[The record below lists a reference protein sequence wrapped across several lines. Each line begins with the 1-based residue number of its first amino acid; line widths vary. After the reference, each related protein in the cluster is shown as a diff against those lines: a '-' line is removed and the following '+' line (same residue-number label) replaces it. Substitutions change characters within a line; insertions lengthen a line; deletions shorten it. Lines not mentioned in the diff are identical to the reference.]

1 MRHPIT
7 DLRSPISPYD
17 VAVIGGGPAGM
28 IAAGRAAELGAKVI
42 LLEKN
47 PGTGKKLL
55 ITGGGRCNILNA
67 EFDTHRLVDKY
78 GKKGKN
84 LFSVFSQF
92 DAQATRDFF
101 EERGLKIKVEAEQ
114 RAFPVSEKASDVRLV
129 LLKYMQEGNVEIRTD
144 AEVKKLEGAKGSI
157 TRIVLGDGDI
167 RAKQYILATG
177 GTSHPETGSTGD
189 GFTWLSGLGH
199 TVITPDPA
207 LVPVTLKDTWV
218 KKAAGISLKN
228 VKLSIIHK
236 EKIVASAKGK
246 MLFTH
251 TGLSGPLVLNMS
263 KQIGALLKEGD
274 VMLSLD
280 LFPSMDAGALDRK
293 VLEVFEQGK
302 NKLIRNNIGDIVQP
316 RLGEILL
323 KLAHINTDTPLY
335 QLIKEDRTSFVS
347 ILKAIPLH
355 VSGLLGAD
363 KAVVTGGGVLL
374 KEVEFKTMRSK
385 LYDNLLL
392 AGDIL
397 DFDRPSGGF
406 SLQICWTTGYVA
418 GSHAAIPLS

>member
-1 MRHPIT
+1 MSRPIT
-7 DLRSPISPYD
+7 HNRSPITHD
-17 VAVIGGGPAGM
+17 VIVIGGGPAGM

-78 GKKGKN
+78 GKKGKS

-101 EERGLKIKVEAEQ
+101 EQRGLKIKVEAEQ
-114 RAFPVSEKASDVRLV
+114 RAFPVSEKAADVRLV

-144 AEVKKLEGAKGSI
+144 AEVKGIEGANGKI
-157 TRIVLGDGDI
+157 TGIVLADGKI
-167 RAKQYILATG
+167 SARHYILATG
-177 GTSHPETGSTGD
+177 GLSHPETGSTGD
-189 GFTWLSGLGH
+189 GFSWLSNLGH

-218 KKAAGISLKN
+218 KKVMGISLKN
-228 VKLSIIHK
+228 VQLTILQNGQKK
-236 EKIVASAKGK
+236 AAAKGK

-263 KQIGALLKEGD
+263 KQIGALLKEGE
-274 VMLSLD
+274 VLLSLD
-280 LFPSMDAGALDRK
+280 LFPALDPGALDRK
-293 VLEVFEQGK
+293 VLDVFEQGK

-316 RLGEILL
+316 RLGDILL

-335 QLIKEDRTSFVS
+335 QLTKEDRTAFVT
-347 ILKAIPLH
+347 ILKNVPLH
-355 VSGLLGAD
+355 VSGLLGTD

-385 LYDNLLL
+385 LYDNLFL

>member
-1 MRHPIT
+1 MH
-7 DLRSPISPYD
+7 YD

-28 IAAGRAAELGAKVI
+28 MAAGRAAELGAKVV

-67 EFDTHRLVDKY
+67 EYDTHRLVDKY
-78 GKKGKN
+78 GKKGKT

-92 DAQATRDFF
+92 DAQATLDFF
-101 EERGLKIKVEAEQ
+101 ESRGLKIKVEAEQ
-114 RAFPVSEKASDVRLV
+114 RAFPVSERASDVRLT
-129 LLKYMQEGNVEIRTD
+129 LLKYMQEGKVDIRTD
-144 AEVKKLEGAKGSI
+144 ALVKNLEGADGKIKQIILENGSVI
-157 TRIVLGDGDI
+157 ADS
-167 RAKQYILATG
+167 YILATG

-189 GFTWLSGLGH
+189 GFTWLSNLGH
-199 TVITPDPA
+199 TVIHPDPA
-207 LVPVTLKDTWV
+207 LVPITLSDSWI

-228 VKLSIIHK
+228 VKLTVLQH
-236 EKIVASAKGK
+236 EKKQADATGK

-263 KQIGALLKEGD
+263 KQIGALLKEGP
-274 VMLSLD
+274 VTLELD
-280 LFPSMDAGALDRK
+280 LFPTLDAGAVDRML
-293 VLEVFEQGK
+293 LEIFEKGK

-323 KLAHINTDTPLY
+323 ALAKINTDTPLY
-335 QLIKEDRTSFVS
+335 QLTKEDRSAFGS
-347 ILKAIPLH
+347 ILKHIPLT

-385 LYDNLLL
+385 LYDNLYL

-418 GSHAAIPLS
+418 GTSATQK